1 MPDHLKI
8 IHYPDPRLRKKAAP
22 ITAFTPEVTADLAQT
37 AAKMIE
43 LMHAD
48 KGVGLAAPQ
57 VGLSISLFVMNPT
70 GQPEDQRIYLN
81 PTLTNGDGAELD
93 EEGCLS
99 LPGIRTNVDRFLKMT
114 ITAQDLTGQPFSES
128 AEGFVA
134 RIWQHEVDHLNGT
147 LILDRM
153 GPGTKLM
160 FRKKIKELESTYATQ
175 HPKAP
180 KR

>member
-1 MPDHLKI
+1 MTDQLKI

-22 ITAFTPEVTADLAQT
+22 ITAFTAELTQT
-37 AAKMIE
+37 AEKMVE

-57 VGLSISLFVMNPT
+57 VGLSIALFVMNPT
-70 GQPEDQRIYLN
+70 GQPQDQRIYVN
-81 PTLTNGDGAELD
+81 PVLTQGEGSELG

-99 LPGIRTNVDRFLKMT
+99 LPGIRTNVDRFVKMQ
-114 ITAQDLTGQPFSES
+114 ITAQDLTGQTFTES

-160 FRKKIKELESTYATQ
+160 FRKKIRELEAAYTPAIR
-175 HPKAP
+175 PK
-180 KR
+180 

>member
-1 MPDHLKI
+1 MTDQLKI

-22 ITAFTPEVTADLAQT
+22 ITAFTAELAQISE
-37 AAKMIE
+37 KMIE

-70 GQPEDQRIYLN
+70 GQSQDQRIYIN
-81 PTLTNGDGAELD
+81 PVLTQGEGSELG

-99 LPGIRTNVDRFLKMT
+99 LPGIRTNVDRFVKMQ
-114 ITAQDLTGQPFSES
+114 ITAQDLTGQTFTES

-160 FRKKIKELESTYATQ
+160 FRKKIKDLEAAYTPATR
-175 HPKAP
+175 PK
-180 KR
+180 

>member
-1 MPDHLKI
+1 MTDQLKI

-22 ITAFTPEVTADLAQT
+22 ITAFTAELAQISE
-37 AAKMIE
+37 KMIE

-70 GQPEDQRIYLN
+70 GQSQDQRIYIN
-81 PTLTNGDGAELD
+81 PVLTQGEGSELG

-99 LPGIRTNVDRFLKMT
+99 LPGIRTNVDRFVKMQ
-114 ITAQDLTGQPFSES
+114 ITAQDLTGQTFTES

-134 RIWQHEVDHLNGT
+134 RIWQHEADHLNGT

-160 FRKKIKELESTYATQ
+160 FRKKIKDLEAAYTPATR
-175 HPKAP
+175 PK
-180 KR
+180 

>member
-1 MPDHLKI
+1 MTDQLKI
-8 IHYPDPRLRKKAAP
+8 IHYPDPRLRKKAAS
-22 ITAFTPEVTADLAQT
+22 ISQFTPELAETAK
-37 AAKMIE
+37 KMIE

-70 GQPEDQRIYLN
+70 GQPQDQRVYVN
-81 PTLTNGDGAELD
+81 PQLSEGDGSELG

-99 LPGIRTNVDRFLKMT
+99 LPGIRTNVDRYVKMT
-114 ITAQDLTGQPFSES
+114 ITAQDLAGHTFTES
-128 AEGFVA
+128 ADGFVA

-153 GPGTKLM
+153 GPGTRLL
-160 FRKKIKELESTYATQ
+160 FRKKIKDLEAAFSPTGA
-175 HPKAP
+175 KV
-180 KR
+180 RR

>member
-1 MPDHLKI
+1 MSDDLKI
-8 IHYPDPRLRKKAAP
+8 IHYPDPRLRKKAARV
-22 ITAFTPEVTADLAQT
+22 TEFTPELNAIAQ
-37 AAKMIE
+37 KMVK
-43 LMHAD
+43 LMHED
-48 KGVGLAAPQ
+48 RGVGLAAPQ
-57 VGLSISLFVMNPT
+57 VGLSMALFVMNPT
-70 GQPEDQRIYLN
+70 GNPEDQRVYVN
-81 PTLTNGDGAELD
+81 PVLSDGDGSELG

-99 LPGIRTNVDRFLKMT
+99 LPNIRTDVDRYLKMT
-114 ITAQDLTGQPFSES
+114 IQAQDLTGKEFTET

-160 FRKKIKELESTYATQ
+160 FRKKIKELETAYSEKSA
-175 HPKAP
+175 KA

>member
-1 MPDHLKI
+1 MTDQLKI

-22 ITAFTPEVTADLAQT
+22 ITAFTAELAQISE
-37 AAKMIE
+37 KMVE

-70 GQPEDQRIYLN
+70 GQSQDQRIYIN
-81 PTLTNGDGAELD
+81 PVLTQGEGSELG

-99 LPGIRTNVDRFLKMT
+99 LPGIRTNVDRFVKMQ
-114 ITAQDLTGQPFSES
+114 ITAQDLTGQTFTES

-160 FRKKIKELESTYATQ
+160 FRKKIKDLEAAYTPATR
-175 HPKAP
+175 PK
-180 KR
+180 